1 MREIRAVRFW
11 RFARIFK
18 AKTRTP
24 NPLKFHTHTRN
35 KMSREWSPNGIKTVQ
50 ISTRYGNLSA
60 SYDQSH
66 HAECT
71 PDETTTGIGKRAK
84 RKPLITYHDCGTNH
98 RTCFSSF
105 FSCLGKEHEM
115 NKKFCA
121 YHVDAPGMQDG
132 SVEGVP
138 EEFEGEV
145 TLDKLAQQLEDVSDF
160 FGWTRGGT
168 NTNNTEVFAIGVG
181 SGATV
186 LSIYANRFANPIVG
200 MILVSPMSRQA
211 NYAEWMY
218 AKWFRVKCVR
228 ARKRVSESGAN
239 HLMGRLFSKYGS
251 DGFAGKFSSDLA
263 LTTRNEMQDMRVDA
277 LLAYYDATVNR
288 LDNTHIAHSLKCRTL
303 ILAGSE
309 SPWYNDSLHM
319 NSVMDKT
326 ITSWV
331 DMEKVGAAVTMEH
344 PSAMLSP
351 VHLWLQRLKAE
362 GYL

>member
-1 MREIRAVRFW
+1 
-11 RFARIFK
+11 
-18 AKTRTP
+18 
-24 NPLKFHTHTRN
+24 
-35 KMSREWSPNGIKTVQ
+35 
-50 ISTRYGNLSA
+50 
-60 SYDQSH
+60 
-66 HAECT
+66 
-71 PDETTTGIGKRAK
+71 
-84 RKPLITYHDCGTNH
+84 
-98 RTCFSSF
+98 
-105 FSCLGKEHEM
+105 M

-160 FGWTRGGT
+160 FGWTRGWT

>member
-1 MREIRAVRFW
+1 MCTTNTPHSIMSHRVVDVDLIASSSSPSKSDE
-11 RFARIFK
+11 
-18 AKTRTP
+18 RT
-24 NPLKFHTHTRN
+24 TTA
-35 KMSREWSPNGIKTVQ
+35 Q
-50 ISTRYGNLSA
+50 ISTRYGNLSVT
-60 SYDQSH
+60 YDDAH
-66 HAECT
+66 HA
-71 PDETTTGIGKRAK
+71 DARIGK

-105 FSCLGKEHEM
+105 FSCAGPKSEM
-115 NKKFCA
+115 SAKFCA
-121 YHVDAPGMQDG
+121 YHVDAPGSQDG
-132 SVEGVP
+132 SVEGLP
-138 EEFEGEV
+138 EEFEGEM

-160 FGWTRGGT
+160 FGWTKRNAAMT
-168 NTNNTEVFAIGVG
+168 NGRNAEVFGIGVG

-186 LSIYANRFANPIVG
+186 LSIYANRFANPIAG

-211 NYAEWMY
+211 NYMEWMY
-218 AKWFRVKCVR
+218 AKWFRLKCAR
-228 ARKRVSESGAN
+228 GRKRVSESGAN
-239 HLMGRLFSKYGS
+239 HLLGRLFSKYGT

-263 LTTRNEMQDMRVDA
+263 LTTKNEMQNMRVDA
-277 LLAYYDATVNR
+277 LLAYYEATVNR
-288 LDNTHIAHSLKCRTL
+288 LDNTHIANSLKCRTL

-326 ITSWV
+326 VTSWV

-351 VHLWLQRLKAE
+351 VHLWLQGLKAD

>member
-18 AKTRTP
+18 AKNRTP

-50 ISTRYGNLSA
+50 ISTRYGNLSV

-71 PDETTTGIGKRAK
+71 SDETTTGIGKRAK

>member
-18 AKTRTP
+18 AKNRTP

-35 KMSREWSPNGIKTVQ
+35 KLSREWSPNGIKTVQ
-50 ISTRYGNLSA
+50 ISTRYGNLSV

-71 PDETTTGIGKRAK
+71 SDETTTGIGKRAK

-168 NTNNTEVFAIGVG
+168 KTNNTEVFAIGVG

>member
-1 MREIRAVRFW
+1 
-11 RFARIFK
+11 
-18 AKTRTP
+18 
-24 NPLKFHTHTRN
+24 
-35 KMSREWSPNGIKTVQ
+35 MSHVWYETYDLITVQ
-50 ISTRYGNLSA
+50 ISTRYGNLSV

-71 PDETTTGIGKRAK
+71 PDETNIGKRPK

-160 FGWTRGGT
+160 FGWTRGVKRGT

-331 DMEKVGAAVTMEH
+331 DMEKVGAAITMEH

>member
-1 MREIRAVRFW
+1 MNASCKIFFT
-11 RFARIFK
+11 FASSTKTTQQKPIPTRIYN
-18 AKTRTP
+18 T
-24 NPLKFHTHTRN
+24 N
-35 KMSREWSPNGIKTVQ
+35 MSRVLDVDLIASSSEKNQNSSVITTQ
-50 ISTRYGNLSA
+50 ISTRYGNLSV

-66 HAECT
+66 HEDAQ
-71 PDETTTGIGKRAK
+71 IGR

-105 FSCLGKEHEM
+105 FSCAGKTHEI
-115 NKKFCA
+115 NTKFCA

-160 FGWTRGGT
+160 FGWTRGKA
-168 NTNNTEVFAIGVG
+168 NNANREVFAIGVG

-186 LSIYANRFANPIVG
+186 ISIYASRFANPIAG

-218 AKWFRVKCVR
+218 AKWFRVKC
-228 ARKRVSESGAN
+228 ARGSKRVSDSGAN
-239 HLMGRLFSKYGS
+239 HLMGRLFSKYGT

-263 LTTRNEMQDMRVDA
+263 LTTKNEMQEMRIDA

-288 LDNTHIAHSLKCRTL
+288 LDNTHIASSLKCRTL

-309 SPWYNDSLHM
+309 SPWYNDSLNM
-319 NSVMDKT
+319 NRVMDKT
-326 ITSWV
+326 LTSWV

>member
-1 MREIRAVRFW
+1 MREICAVRFW

-18 AKTRTP
+18 AKNRTP

-50 ISTRYGNLSA
+50 ISTRYGNLSV